1 MEQLAVGRQKTS
13 SCILGASV
21 LPLGQ
26 KGWDG
31 NSHGALG
38 LMSKI
43 IPASGLVYGPGSVG
57 KHRELSVGVDVFPR
71 VPRHGL
77 MTSAPPSKMQQ

>member
-1 MEQLAVGRQKTS
+1 MRRQKTS

-21 LPLGQ
+21 DPFWQ
-26 KGWDG
+26 RSWDG

-43 IPASGLVYGPGSVG
+43 TPPPQGLVYGHVSVG
-57 KHRELSVGVDVFPR
+57 KQRELFVGVDVFPG
-71 VPRHGL
+71 VSRHGL